1 MSVTRIKSVVYHWM
15 SFWDINTGEAVSYSV
30 FPTVVKT
37 DDHIVHSIDVS
48 DLNDGTVNR
57 QKAPIIEFVGKLHLI
72 ALDYEPFAIDRTNT
86 SRKDKGVV
94 GIGWGDKARSGE

>member
-1 MSVTRIKSVVYHWM
+1 M
-15 SFWDINTGEAVSYSV
+15 GEAVSYCV

-57 QKAPIIEFVGKLHLI
+57 QKAPIIEFFGKLHLI
-72 ALDYEPFAIDRTNT
+72 ARDYESFAIGRTNP
-86 SRKDKGVV
+86 SRKV
-94 GIGWGDKARSGE
+94 GIGWGDKARSGESNRVRIVKIMLFEIQY